1 MADDRKN
8 NKAKN
13 KELIKKTQKS
23 NIKVERTKNQTKEN
37 KPKKEKNIKKDSEP
51 KKRVYHDYSLIFA
64 VLFLMVYGLI
74 MIYSVSSYDADK
86 DFHNAAYYVIRQLKF
101 SLVGIV
107 VMIAVSYFPYKHY
120 IKHPIICYSGSVLA
134 LILVLI
140 MGKSSNGSQRW
151 LRIGT
156 VSVQPSEFVK
166 VGIIIFISYYLIR
179 FSDDLHSNDK
189 KIRNRRLI
197 YLFLF
202 TIFPTA
208 LIAIENLSTAI
219 IVFLIAFCMS
229 FLGTSGRK
237 WHIIGVASMLGLLVF
252 AKKFI
257 KVIYNWG
264 FRNYRLERLLVWV
277 EPEKYNRDGGYQV
290 VQGLYSIGSGGMF
303 GKGIGRG
310 IQKMFV
316 PESQND
322 MIFAIIVEEMGLF
335 GAILLLSMFAFIISR
350 MLKIAFAVKDPG
362 GMYLVLGIMIHLS
375 LQVILNIAVVTG
387 VLPNTGVIL
396 PFISY
401 GGSAII
407 ALLIEMGIVFNVAK
421 TIKMDY

>member
-1 MADDRKN
+1 
-8 NKAKN
+8 
-13 KELIKKTQKS
+13 
-23 NIKVERTKNQTKEN
+23 
-37 KPKKEKNIKKDSEP
+37 
-51 KKRVYHDYSLIFA
+51 
-64 VLFLMVYGLI
+64 
-74 MIYSVSSYDADK
+74 
-86 DFHNAAYYVIRQLKF
+86 
-101 SLVGIV
+101 
-107 VMIAVSYFPYKHY
+107 
-120 IKHPIICYSGSVLA
+120 
-134 LILVLI
+134 
-140 MGKSSNGSQRW
+140 
-151 LRIGT
+151 
-156 VSVQPSEFVK
+156 
-166 VGIIIFISYYLIR
+166 
-179 FSDDLHSNDK
+179 
-189 KIRNRRLI
+189 
-197 YLFLF
+197 
-202 TIFPTA
+202 
-208 LIAIENLSTAI
+208 
-219 IVFLIAFCMS
+219 
-229 FLGTSGRK
+229 
-237 WHIIGVASMLGLLVF
+237 
-252 AKKFI
+252 
-257 KVIYNWG
+257 
-264 FRNYRLERLLVWV
+264 
-277 EPEKYNRDGGYQV
+277 
-290 VQGLYSIGSGGMF
+290 MF